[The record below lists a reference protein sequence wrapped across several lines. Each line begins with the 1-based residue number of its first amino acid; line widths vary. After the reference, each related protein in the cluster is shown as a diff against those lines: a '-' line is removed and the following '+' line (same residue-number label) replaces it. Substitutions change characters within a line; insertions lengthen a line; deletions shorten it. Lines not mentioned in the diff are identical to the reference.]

1 MKKIAIFTG
10 YYLPHVGGVERYTYH
25 LAREL
30 SKQGYK
36 VFVITC
42 RYDTSLK
49 EVEETDELTI
59 YRLPTYK
66 LFVNRHP
73 ILKFNKNQKKL
84 IKEIQKEGIDFC
96 IFQTRFWSTTIQGGV
111 FSKKNRIPSI
121 LIEHGTS
128 HFTQD
133 NKIIETVGALYE
145 HFLTSIV
152 KRFNKNFYGVSKE
165 CVKWLGHF
173 GIVAKGV
180 LYNSINTEEYE
191 EYKNKKYELLINE
204 NKLKIVFVGRVIQNK
219 GIFELV
225 EAYKNLKQNYDI
237 SLIIAGDGP
246 LREKISRE
254 NPDIIFTRKF
264 KS

>member
-30 SKQGYK
+30 SKKGYK

-42 RYDTSLK
+42 RYDSSLK

-73 ILKFNKNQKKL
+73 ILKFNKSQKKL
-84 IKEIQKEGIDFC
+84 IKEIQKEEIDFC

-111 FSKKNRIPSI
+111 FSKKNGIPSI

-152 KRFNKNFYGVSKE
+152 KRFNKDFYGVSNE

-173 GIVAKGV
+173 NIVARGV
-180 LYNSINTEEYE
+180 LYNSINAEEYE
-191 EYKNKKYELLINE
+191 EYKNKKYELLIDE

-246 LREKISRE
+246 LKEKISKE
-254 NPDIIFTRKF
+254 NSDIIFTRKF